1 MRPQHDPILFFR
13 HALRAGDVGL
23 ATRVAR
29 ALRSDPRYRGR
40 VEAEL
45 RDLPPPGPSH
55 STPGG
60 RLLDQL
66 LVQLQPPHHDPGR

>member
-1 MRPQHDPILFFR
+1 MCPQHDPIPFLR
-13 HALRAGDVGL
+13 HVLRAGDVGL
-23 ATRVAR
+23 VARLAR

-45 RDLPPPGPSH
+45 RDLPPPGSAH
-55 STPGG
+55 TTPGG

-66 LVQLQPPHHDPGR
+66 LVQLRPPHHNPR